1 MSHHVSKT
9 QTNQGVDINM
19 RVGWGDFAI
28 CLFLGMFGVHKFRER
43 KIVIGILYLC
53 TGGLFGIGWLVD
65 SIRYFNAAI
74 TGGSIGTSAPIPLS
88 LQDDEALPIIYESPV
103 ILQDGEA
110 CHYSSTV
117 DRVTTKNK
125 VVGYSGG
132 SHGVSLRVCKGMS
145 YRVGASKGVPIRQDV
160 LEKNSGNLS
169 ITNKRIVFMSE
180 KGSFDKS
187 ITKLSA
193 IEPFQDGLALQ
204 FGAQKYT
211 FMTNDGPYIYQIIS
225 RVINDEE

>member
-1 MSHHVSKT
+1 MH
-9 QTNQGVDINM
+9 
-19 RVGWGDFAI
+19 VGWGDFAI
-28 CLFLGMFGVHKFRER
+28 CFFFGMFGVHKFRER
-43 KIVIGILYLC
+43 KIAMGILYLC
-53 TGGLFGIGWLVD
+53 TGGLFGIGWIVD
-65 SIRYFNAAI
+65 TIRYFIAAV
-74 TGGSIGTSAPIPLS
+74 TGGSIGAITPEPLS
-88 LQDDEALPIIYESPV
+88 LHNDEALPIIYGSPV
-103 ILQDGEA
+103 ILQDGED

-132 SHGVSLRVCKGMS
+132 SQGVSLRVCKGMS
-145 YRVGASKGVPIRQDV
+145 YRIGASKGVPIRQDV

-169 ITNKRIVFMSE
+169 ITDKRIVFMSE
-180 KGSFDKS
+180 KGSFDKP

-211 FMTNDGPYIYQIIS
+211 FMTDDGPYIYQIIS
-225 RVINDEE
+225 RVINNEE